1 MKQYCYVIL
10 NNAGHSW
17 AALSAADPGAP
28 KEADA
33 AVLPLLLQAGWAP
46 VRETP
51 MGGGTSPLAHSLV
64 LLEKETDSPEKKT
77 RPARPARKAT

>member
-17 AALSAADPGAP
+17 PALAVTADGESPPTTSA
-28 KEADA
+28 
-33 AVLPLLLQAGWAP
+33 LPQLLQEGWAP

-51 MGGGTSPLAHSLV
+51 MGGGASPLAHSLI
-64 LLEKETDSPEKKT
+64 LLERAVKGKPG
-77 RPARPARKAT
+77 RPAKG

>member
-1 MKQYCYVIL
+1 MNQYCYVIV

-17 AALSAADPGAP
+17 MALENGEPTPVPEGETPVSPA
-28 KEADA
+28 
-33 AVLPLLLQAGWAP
+33 LPRLLQAGWVP

-64 LLEKETDSPEKKT
+64 LLHKPPKK
-77 RPARPARKAT
+77 PARGKGK